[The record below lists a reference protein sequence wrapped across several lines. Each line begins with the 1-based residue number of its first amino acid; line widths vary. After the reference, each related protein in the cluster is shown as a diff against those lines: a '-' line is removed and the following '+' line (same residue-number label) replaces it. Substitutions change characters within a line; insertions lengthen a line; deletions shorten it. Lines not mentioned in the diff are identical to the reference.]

1 MTYVKNAS
9 GTSRWTKP
17 TTGESSWLEYWEKQT
32 GKKATRCGA
41 TDCHSMGTL
50 VGAHVQHLPSVL
62 HSTLFLQSLSLRLS
76 VGPLSHSPP
85 SFTHIPHMGHFS
97 NSE

>member
-17 TTGESSWLEYWEKQT
+17 STGESSWLEYWENQT

-41 TDCHSMGTL
+41 TDCHSTGPL
-50 VGAHVQHLPSVL
+50 VGAHVKKVFGGDELYITPLCTSCN
-62 HSTLFLQSLSLRLS
+62 QSSDNFWVDTDLVR
-76 VGPLSHSPP
+76 VPNGQ
-85 SFTHIPHMGHFS
+85 
-97 NSE
+97 